1 MEFYTG
7 TTDFR
12 LHNTA
17 VALGKFDGLHK
28 GHQLLFSKL
37 REYGWQGCTTV
48 VFTFDFHPA
57 SLLSGKQQKL
67 IYTREER
74 RKIVEDLGIDVMVEF
89 PFTEET
95 AHMQPY
101 DFIRDVLVG
110 LFDARVIVVGD
121 DFHFGYQRKG
131 DVQMLLDHAEEFGY
145 KVEHCKKLEAC
156 GRDISATMIREY
168 LSCGEIMSV
177 DLLLQRPFG
186 ITGKVV
192 SGKQNGRKVG
202 MPTANI
208 DFNPIKLLP
217 PDGVYAT
224 RMYIPDEDIYYD
236 AVTNIGTNPTVGE
249 GNRRTVETFAPDFSG
264 DLYGR
269 TIIVYFFK
277 HLRKEQK
284 FASLEELRRQVDQ
297 DIENSR
303 TFFAEHANDFPQY
316 GGRK

>member
-37 REYGWQGCTTV
+37 REYGRKGLKTV

-67 IYTREER
+67 IYTSEER
-74 RKIVEDLGIDVMVEF
+74 RKIVEDLGIDVLVEF
-89 PFTEET
+89 PFTNET

-101 DFIRDVLVG
+101 DFIKNVLAG

-121 DFHFGYQRKG
+121 DFHFGYKRMG
-131 DVQMLLDHAEEFGY
+131 DVQMLLDHADEFGY
-145 KVEHCKKLEAC
+145 TVEHCKKLGAC
-156 GRDISATMIREY
+156 GRDISATMIREFI
-168 LSCGEIMSV
+168 SCGEIMSV
-177 DLLLQRPFG
+177 NLLLQRPFG
-186 ITGKVV
+186 ITGTVV

-208 DFNPIKLLP
+208 SFDPVKLVP

-236 AVTNIGTNPTVGE
+236 AVTNIGTNPTVGK
-249 GNRRTVETFAPDFSG
+249 GNARTVETFAPGFSG

-269 TIIVYFFK
+269 KIIVYFFR

-284 FASLEELRRQVDQ
+284 FDSLEDLRVQVDQ

-303 TFFAEHANDFPQY
+303 AFFAAHADLFTDYQN
-316 GGRK
+316 RK

>member
-37 REYGWQGCTTV
+37 REYGRKGLKTV

-67 IYTREER
+67 IYTSEER
-74 RKIVEDLGIDVMVEF
+74 RKIVEDLGIDVLVEF
-89 PFTEET
+89 PFTNET

-101 DFIRDVLVG
+101 DFIKNVLAG

-121 DFHFGYQRKG
+121 DFHFGYKRMG
-131 DVQMLLDHAEEFGY
+131 DVQMLLDHADEFGY
-145 KVEHCKKLEAC
+145 TVEHCKKLGAC
-156 GRDISATMIREY
+156 GRDISATMIREFI
-168 LSCGEIMSV
+168 SCGEIMSV
-177 DLLLQRPFG
+177 NLLLQRPFG
-186 ITGKVV
+186 ITGTVV

-202 MPTANI
+202 MPT
-208 DFNPIKLLP
+208 
-217 PDGVYAT
+217 
-224 RMYIPDEDIYYD
+224 
-236 AVTNIGTNPTVGE
+236 
-249 GNRRTVETFAPDFSG
+249 VETFAPGFSG

-269 TIIVYFFK
+269 KIIVYFFR

-284 FASLEELRRQVDQ
+284 FDSLEDLRVQVDQ

-303 TFFAEHANDFPQY
+303 AFFAAHADLFTDYQN
-316 GGRK
+316 RK